1 MKSLYKI
8 GFYIGCKK
16 QVNQGKILVES
27 IKNSLKVEIY
37 IIIPKTLETQ
47 INIENVNI
55 MKAEI
60 PFGLRNIPF
69 VDKIFAAS
77 VFEEIC
83 KEKYIWIDVDSYI
96 FKSFRIPNENG
107 IHVNPVDKKNIGD
120 EYGKKRSQIWS
131 FTYNYMKI
139 NENKKFVKTTISN
152 ERIFPYYNVG
162 MVVINNKKELF
173 NNTIMSI
180 EKLLND
186 SLIKEL
192 LEKSFLNKIF
202 FHQVVFSCCL
212 IKAYRNEI
220 GKLPKGLNYP
230 LHLHSQ
236 NPNSVNL
243 NDIISIRYDDYFDNN
258 LPPDEWKD
266 IFNPIKND
274 LKSCWYY

>member
-1 MKSLYKI
+1 MKILYKI
-8 GFYIGCKK
+8 GFFIGCKE
-16 QVNQGKILVES
+16 QINQGKILVES
-27 IKNSLKVEIY
+27 IKKNLRVEIY
-37 IIIPKTLETQ
+37 IIIPEALEKN
-47 INIENVNI
+47 INIEGVNI
-55 MKAEI
+55 IKIEI
-60 PFGLRNIPF
+60 PNDLYMIPF

-77 VFEEIC
+77 KFEEIC
-83 KEKYIWIDVDSYI
+83 NERYIWVDVDSYL
-96 FKSFRIPNENG
+96 FKPFKIPNENG

-120 EYGKKRSQIWS
+120 EFGKKRSQIWS
-131 FTYNYMKI
+131 ITYNYLEI

-173 NNTIMSI
+173 KNTIKSI
-180 EKLLND
+180 EKLLSN
-186 SLIKEL
+186 SIMKEL

-202 FHQVVFSCCL
+202 FHQVVFTCCL
-212 IKAYRNEI
+212 IKSYRNEI

-230 LHLHSQ
+230 LHLHNE

-258 LPPDEWKD
+258 LPPVEWKD